1 MKTAIYKSRFVLAF
15 LVMLAA
21 FQLNL
26 FKTSSDFQFRTW
38 RDGSEALVLGKIF
51 ADYRGIDTGH
61 SNLGFVE
68 RGESIKGPNV
78 LAIYNRIDT
87 PIGIKTARVSDDYWI
102 NGFSKYENKLIVPIA
117 EINVTGYA
125 ENDLRA
131 GQVITFPNN
140 RTRVITTVQKS
151 GTYDVVSYNGEFI
164 DPKSIK
170 NNETIQLSDEIEF
183 GFNQYP
189 QQFGIQALALSF
201 AYKYFPLVDS
211 VYSLQF
217 LMSAMM
223 ALVLTLMIREI
234 GLTISTTFAAVFFVC
249 MVGSPWV
256 VAISRNLYWASFLW
270 FLPTVMAMYAYRCP
284 PSSRARLVAITLYG
298 ASIFLKCLAGYEYI
312 SSIVLMSLTIFM
324 IDPFRASPIL
334 GMKAAIRMT
343 VIMGMVAVAG
353 FLIAV
358 LVHATNR
365 ADTLAEG
372 ISQTLGWDAL
382 KYSALGRMTGAV
394 VSGPDVPLSFV
405 ISEYV
410 NEWKTPVLFW
420 AEGSNFF
427 VTLLWLTGLSLFAQ
441 FYTRDVNARRD
452 AALVLVTLLAPMS
465 WFILMQKHSAIHVHL
480 NYVLW
485 YFGFIPACIFVVIRG
500 YLLIACNLKKLRRTT

>member
-1 MKTAIYKSRFVLAF
+1 MKAAIKKSRFALAF
-15 LVMLAA
+15 LVMLMA
-21 FQLNL
+21 FQFNL
-26 FKTSSDFQFRTW
+26 FKTTSDFQFKTW

-51 ADYRGIDTGH
+51 ADANGIDTGH
-61 SNLGFVE
+61 SNLGFIE
-68 RGESIKGPNV
+68 RGEPIKGPNV
-78 LAIYNRIDT
+78 LAVYKRIDT
-87 PIGIKTARVSDDYWI
+87 PTGIETARISDDYWT
-102 NGFSKYENKLIVPIA
+102 NGFSNSANKLLIKIA
-117 EINVTGYA
+117 DVNSIGYA
-125 ENDLRA
+125 NNEVRA
-131 GQVITFPNN
+131 GQHITFPGE
-140 RTRVITTVQKS
+140 RVRAINSVERS
-151 GTYDVVSYNGEFI
+151 GPYDVVSYRGDFI
-164 DPKSIK
+164 NPNSIK
-170 NNETIQLSDEIEF
+170 SDETIKLGDQIEF
-183 GFNQYP
+183 SFNQYP

-211 VYSLQF
+211 VSSLQF

-223 ALVLTLMIREI
+223 ALALTLMIREI

-298 ASIFLKCLAGYEYI
+298 ALIFLKSLAGYEYT
-312 SSIVLMSLTIFM
+312 SSIVLMSLMVFM

-334 GMKAAIRMT
+334 GLKKAIRMT
-343 VIMGMVAVAG
+343 VTMGGVAVAG
-353 FLIAV
+353 FLIAI
-358 LVHATNR
+358 LVHAINR

-372 ISQTLGWDAL
+372 ISQTLGRDAL
-382 KYSALGRMTGAV
+382 KYSALGRLNGVV
-394 VSGPDVPLSFV
+394 VSGPDIPLSFL

-420 AEGSNFF
+420 LEGSNVFS
-427 VTLLWLTGLSLFAQ
+427 TLLLLTGLSLVAQ
-441 FYTRDVNARRD
+441 FYIRDANARRD
-452 AALVLVTLLAPMS
+452 AALVLVTLLAPLS

-485 YFGFIPACIFVVIRG
+485 YFGFIPACMFVIVRG
-500 YLLIACNLKKLRRTT
+500 YLLIACNLKELRRTT

>member
-21 FQLNL
+21 FQINL
-26 FKTSSDFQFRTW
+26 FKTTSDSQFKTW

-51 ADYRGIDTGH
+51 ADANGIDTGH
-61 SNLGFVE
+61 SNMGFIE

-78 LAIYNRIDT
+78 LAVYERIDT
-87 PIGIKTARVSDDYWI
+87 PAGLKTARISDAYWT
-102 NGFSKYENKLIVPIA
+102 NGFSKSSNKFLITMADTSIL
-117 EINVTGYA
+117 GYA
-125 ENDLRA
+125 NNEVRV
-131 GQVITFPNN
+131 GQELTLPDGSERTINN
-140 RTRVITTVQKS
+140 IEKS
-151 GTYDVVSYNGEFI
+151 GPYDIVSYSGEFVNP
-164 DPKSIK
+164 DSIK
-170 NNETIQLSDEIEF
+170 SEDTLKLSHEIDFSFE
-183 GFNQYP
+183 QYP

-211 VYSLQF
+211 VFSLQF

-334 GMKAAIRMT
+334 GMKTAIRMT

-382 KYSALGRMTGAV
+382 KYSAFGRLTGV
-394 VSGPDVPLSFV
+394 VHSGPDIPLSFV

-410 NEWKTPVLFW
+410 NEWKTPVLLW
-420 AEGSNFF
+420 VGGGNFF

-485 YFGFIPACIFVVIRG
+485 YFGFIPACMFVVIRG
-500 YLLIACNLKKLRRTT
+500 YLLIACNLKELRRTT